1 MGKHLR
7 LYKGHYIPVVS
18 LKRAVVQC
26 ITPKKNT
33 SGLEGQR
40 AWMERARGL
49 AVTSLYWH
57 AELFELAQDQYR
69 RMAESGIRPATT
81 FDGELSN
88 ESDLEA
94 LGGVGTELIF
104 PDDSF
109 PTRNYIVSMYMPM
122 GAQAPG
128 VAAPGVEAKP
138 KPPIQVAKHKSAAE
152 EFAAFYALD
161 EDGPKDWADDVPE
174 AAMLKEVVLRETHK
188 IDLPP
193 VVAVNRAAQ
202 QHDVPP
208 LDPRVKEAYNAA
220 RRAALARMRAA
231 RVDKKLNRR
240 GRLVKLLEDPADRTV
255 VFTADGIKREFEEAA
270 EQEIVD
276 QALAVDEGE
285 EYDEHE
291 AYLDT
296 LNDDQLDE
304 YLTKRS
310 VRRVRMTVKGKT
322 VNVRNDES

>member
-1 MGKHLR
+1 
-7 LYKGHYIPVVS
+7 VS

-138 KPPIQVAKHKSAAE
+138 RSAPRGVLRQGSAAFFGE
-152 EFAAFYALD
+152 RGGLAFT
-161 EDGPKDWADDVPE
+161 GPGPSCF
-174 AAMLKEVVLRETHK
+174 R
-188 IDLPP
+188 
-193 VVAVNRAAQ
+193 
-202 QHDVPP
+202 P
-208 LDPRVKEAYNAA
+208 L
-220 RRAALARMRAA
+220 L
-231 RVDKKLNRR
+231 
-240 GRLVKLLEDPADRTV
+240 
-255 VFTADGIKREFEEAA
+255 
-270 EQEIVD
+270 
-276 QALAVDEGE
+276 
-285 EYDEHE
+285 
-291 AYLDT
+291 
-296 LNDDQLDE
+296 
-304 YLTKRS
+304 
-310 VRRVRMTVKGKT
+310 
-322 VNVRNDES
+322 